1 MAHLRVK
8 GEPNF
13 NELVARVK
21 GRWLQLE
28 SKVKTVEDFLLSMLK
43 LY

>member
-13 NELVARVK
+13 NELITKVK
-21 GRWLQLE
+21 GKWQQLE
-28 SKVKTVEDFLLSMLK
+28 NKVRKI
-43 LY
+43 

>member
-13 NELVARVK
+13 NELINKVK
-21 GRWLQLE
+21 GKWQQLE
-28 SKVKTVEDFLLSMLK
+28 NKVRKI
-43 LY
+43 